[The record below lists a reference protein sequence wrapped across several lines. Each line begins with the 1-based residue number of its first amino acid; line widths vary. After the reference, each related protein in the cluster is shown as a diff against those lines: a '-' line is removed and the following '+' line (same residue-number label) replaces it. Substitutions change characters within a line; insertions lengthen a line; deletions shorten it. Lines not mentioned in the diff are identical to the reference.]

1 MATVLVIDDEPQ
13 LLRAVQRALRADAHE
28 VLTATGGEP
37 GLRLASQ
44 ELPDLLLLDL
54 GLPDISGVE
63 VIRRLREWS
72 VIPIL
77 VLSVTG
83 SEPMKVA
90 ALDAGADDYV
100 TKPFGM
106 DELRARIRAALRRA
120 QVAQATPAVFDFGEL
135 RLDVNRRLVTRNGQ
149 RIALTPNEYQLL
161 EAFATN
167 PGTLLTH
174 HWLLNRVWGRGYGD
188 EARQYL
194 RVYVRQLRDKLDDDA
209 SQPQFIATEAGLG
222 YRWLPEPSAAST

>member
-13 LLRAVQRALRADAHE
+13 LLRAVQRALRADDHE
-28 VLTATGGEP
+28 VLTATAGEP

-44 ELPDLLLLDL
+44 ELPDVLLLDL

-72 VIPIL
+72 SIPVL

-106 DELRARIRAALRRA
+106 DELRARIRAALRRVNVSRA
-120 QVAQATPAVFDFGEL
+120 APTVLDFGDL
-135 RLDVNRRLVTRNGQ
+135 RLDSARKLVTRAGD
-149 RIALTPNEYQLL
+149 RVALTPNEYQLL

-194 RVYVRQLRDKLDDDA
+194 RVYVRQLREKLGDDA
-209 SQPQFIATEAGLG
+209 SNPRFIATEAGLG
-222 YRWLPEPSAAST
+222 YRWLPEPAAAS